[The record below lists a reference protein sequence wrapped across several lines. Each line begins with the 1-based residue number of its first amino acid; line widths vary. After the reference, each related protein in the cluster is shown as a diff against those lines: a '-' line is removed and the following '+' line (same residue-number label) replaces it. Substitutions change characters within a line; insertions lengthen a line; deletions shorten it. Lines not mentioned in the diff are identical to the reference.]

1 MMDNNA
7 YFNGGMRIE
16 PLHRR
21 WDPDERELASMRCT
35 IEKLRIEHLN
45 KDQIIAMLNADVN
58 RLQRLTEPNLIA
70 NLRSELSTKQRVKD
84 EMEDRYMRE
93 IADLQQRLSNAIA
106 NNGNWFQLQQLQQ
119 HNRAV
124 EQQKNDLEARY
135 RDELAHKN
143 VRITQLEVENA
154 RLQQQG
160 RVIAG
165 SVATIADFQA
175 ELTRTRAEL
184 VRIRGW

>member
-1 MMDNNA
+1 MNTNA

-21 WDPDERELASMRCT
+21 WDHDERELASMRCT
-35 IEKLRIEHLN
+35 IERLNIEHLN

-58 RLQRLTEPNLIA
+58 RLQRETEPNLIA
-70 NLRSELSTKQRVKD
+70 NLRRELSTKDRVKD
-84 EMEDRYMRE
+84 EMEGRYVRE
-93 IADLQQRLSNAIA
+93 IADLQRRLSNAIA
-106 NNGNWFQLQQLQQ
+106 NNGNQFQLQQLQQ
-119 HNRAV
+119 HSRAV
-124 EQQKNDLEARY
+124 EQQKNVLEARY

-143 VRITQLEVENA
+143 VRITQLEAENA

-160 RVIAG
+160 RVRAG
-165 SVATIADFQA
+165 GVATLADVQA
-175 ELTRTRAEL
+175 ELNRTRAEL

>member
-35 IEKLRIEHLN
+35 IEKLSIEHLN

-70 NLRSELSTKQRVKD
+70 NLRSELSTKERVKD

-119 HNRAV
+119 HIRAV